1 MTVAV
6 ATYELLS
13 GLRCRVIG
21 VAFGSRILHFE
32 PPKTVHLRL
41 CPDVTGAQEFDTYE
55 CVDGAFGVAVFGR
68 STAETMAEYAAEVW
82 QAWTREGGP
91 SEAMAQ
97 RLTESRETPIEGHGN
112 EQER

>member
-1 MTVAV
+1 MTATV

-41 CPDVTGAQEFDTYE
+41 CPDGAGAQEFDTYE
-55 CVDGAFGVAVFGR
+55 CVDDAFGVAVFGR

-82 QAWTREGGP
+82 QAWTRDGGP
-91 SEAMAQ
+91 SDALAQ
-97 RLTESRETPIEGHGN
+97 RLTESREISIEGCGN